1 MQLERRGGHLAHQRC
16 APPFSRFDYKEA
28 PAMAGADR
36 IAVEDVVRKVLV
48 DEHADVLRE
57 PLRWSVARLME
68 VEVCEVI
75 GAEHGQRTPDRAAHR
90 NG

>member
-1 MQLERRGGHLAHQRC
+1 
-16 APPFSRFDYKEA
+16 
-28 PAMAGADR
+28 MAGADR
-36 IAVEDVVRKVLV
+36 MAVEDVVRKVLV

-75 GAEHGQRTPDRAAHR
+75 GTRARPAPAGSRGASQRLSGARVADARRDGRADESEHF
-90 NG
+90 